1 VRIFRRCAGGFDRGC
16 GERRSSNLNPVG
28 LEPIGNPL
36 SELLGFAHDAAIRDG
51 DLRSGLR
58 ASGQGL
64 GATSGGGKGGSGSF
78 SVIFHDRIISFS
90 SPGLP
95 GEKKYA
101 LSRG

>member
-1 VRIFRRCAGGFDRGC
+1 VRIFRRCAGDFDRGC
-16 GERRSSNLNPVG
+16 GERRSSNLNPVS
-28 LEPIGNPL
+28 LEPVGDPL
-36 SELLGFAHDAAIRDG
+36 TELLGFAHDAAIRDG

-64 GATSGGGKGGSGSF
+64 GATSGSGKGGSF